1 MGDNDQIPEYLQE
14 KVTDRDIQTLIT
26 NEAINSRLA
35 AIVLERRLNAALKQ
49 IEDLEAQLTE
59 ST

>member
-1 MGDNDQIPEYLQE
+1 MGDNDQIPEYLE
-14 KVTDRDIQTLIT
+14 AKVTDRDIQTLIT